1 MKRML
6 VAAFASLLLII
17 NPVTAQELKKLG
29 LDDATLVGLQIQNDA
44 TIKVEG
50 KSSLKISTLWPT
62 SVCLGE
68 VPGPDIENAKLVYKA
83 KVKTDLQGSAYLEMW
98 VNVGGGHYFSKGLN
112 DQMKDKSDWKTVQT
126 PFIFQKGQKPD
137 KVTLNVVINGIGT
150 VWVDDVVLSKEPL

>member
-83 KVKTDLQGSAYLEMW
+83 NVKTNLQGSAYLEMW

>member
-1 MKRML
+1 MKRMSI
-6 VAAFASLLLII
+6 VAIVSLMLI
-17 NPVTAQELKKLG
+17 NSVMAQELKKLG
-29 LDDATLVGLQIQNDA
+29 LDDARSIGLQIQDDA
-44 TIKVEG
+44 MIKVEG
-50 KSSLKISTLWPT
+50 KGALKISTLWPT

-68 VPGPDIENAKLVYKA
+68 VPGPDIENAKLIYKA

-112 DQMKDKSDWKTVQT
+112 DQVKDKADWKTVQT

-137 KVTLNVVINGIGT
+137 KVTLNLVINGIGT

>member
-6 VAAFASLLLII
+6 VAALAGLLLII
-17 NPVTAQELKKLG
+17 NPAMAQELKKLG
-29 LDDATLVGLQIQNDA
+29 LDDAALVGLQIQNDA

-50 KSSLKISTLWPT
+50 KGSLKISTLWPT

-98 VNVGGGHYFSKGLN
+98 VTLAGGI
-112 DQMKDKSDWKTVQT
+112 
-126 PFIFQKGQKPD
+126 IFQKD
-137 KVTLNVVINGIGT
+137 
-150 VWVDDVVLSKEPL
+150 